1 MALVNWIGFG
11 TLLWKEIKRFL
22 KVFGQTVVSPI
33 ITTLLYLIVFGF
45 SLGNRIPT
53 HAGVGYVDF
62 LVPGLVMLIII
73 NNAFMNTTSSLFI
86 SKLQGT
92 LIDLLVAPISNGAVL
107 VAYVLAAVLRSL
119 ICAAGV
125 VAMAWL
131 VSGVGMRFPLQ
142 VLGYAILVAVAFALL
157 GFGTA
162 IISDKFEQLNVVLTF
177 VITPLTFLGGV
188 FYSIDLLPE
197 PWHTISL
204 FNPILYMING
214 FRHGFVGVSDVSPL
228 FGIAFVIGSC
238 VVLTCWNF
246 WLLTNSK
253 KLRP

>member
-1 MALVNWIGFG
+1 MNWVGFE

-22 KVFGQTVVSPI
+22 KVFGQTVISPVV
-33 ITTLLYLIVFGF
+33 TTLLYLIVFGL
-45 SLGNRIPT
+45 SLGNRLPT
-53 HAGVGYVDF
+53 QEGVGYVDF

-92 LIDLLVAPISNGAVL
+92 LVDLLVAPISNGAVL

-119 ICAAGV
+119 VCGGAV
-125 VAMAWL
+125 VLVAWL
-131 VSGVGMRFPLQ
+131 VSGVGMQFPLQ

-157 GFGTA
+157 GIGTA
-162 IISDKFEQLNVVLTF
+162 IVSDKFEQLNVVLTF

-188 FYSIDLLPE
+188 FYSIRVLPE
-197 PWHTISL
+197 PWQTMSL

-228 FGIAFVIGSC
+228 LGLAFVVCSC
-238 VVLTCWNF
+238 AIMAAWDI
-246 WLLTNSK
+246 WLLANSK

>member
-1 MALVNWIGFG
+1 MNWIGFE
-11 TLLWKEIKRFL
+11 TLLWKEVKRFL
-22 KVFGQTVVSPI
+22 KVFGQTVISPV
-33 ITTLLYLIVFGF
+33 ITTLLYLVVFGL
-45 SLGNRIPT
+45 SLGNRLPT
-53 HAGVGYVDF
+53 QEGVGYVDF

-92 LIDLLVAPISNGAVL
+92 LVDLLVAPISNSAVL

-119 ICAAGV
+119 ICGAAV
-125 VAMAWL
+125 VLVAWL
-131 VSGVGMRFPLQ
+131 VSGTGMHFPLQ
-142 VLGYAILVAVAFALL
+142 VLGYAVLVAVAFALL
-157 GFGTA
+157 GIGTA
-162 IISDKFEQLNVVLTF
+162 IVSDKFEQLNLVLTF

-188 FYSIDLLPE
+188 FYSIHVLPE
-197 PWHTISL
+197 PWKTFSL

-228 FGIAFVIGSC
+228 LGLALVVGFCVILAGWD
-238 VVLTCWNF
+238 V
-246 WLLTNSK
+246 WLLANSK